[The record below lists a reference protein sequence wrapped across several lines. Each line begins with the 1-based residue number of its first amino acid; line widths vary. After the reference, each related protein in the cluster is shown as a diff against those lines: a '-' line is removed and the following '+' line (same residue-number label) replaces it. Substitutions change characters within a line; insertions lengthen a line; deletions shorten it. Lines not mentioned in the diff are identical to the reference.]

1 MAQMTTSLKTDHDQG
16 GRRVFWTSVL
26 KPVSIFSENYRHT
39 ARTTTWASNRSD
51 LALCFP
57 SLFFDFCFS
66 PSLDSRTMLC
76 FPLILKIRS
85 LRKISRSMQRSPLA
99 YPHSSTSSLCHSLV
113 PMPSICCPTSLLLF
127 LQRILRTTTHSLPF
141 PLPHTTNIF
150 EVSRTDRLDVQEVQE
165 IEVSRSY

>member
-1 MAQMTTSLKTDHDQG
+1 M
-16 GRRVFWTSVL
+16 
-26 KPVSIFSENYRHT
+26 

-51 LALCFP
+51 LTLCFP
-57 SLFFDFCFS
+57 SLFCFS

-85 LRKISRSMQRSPLA
+85 LRKISHSMQRSPLA

-113 PMPSICCPTSLLLF
+113 PIPSICCPTSLLLF
-127 LQRILRTTTHSLPF
+127 LQRILRTTTHSLSF
-141 PLPHTTNIF
+141 PLPRTTNIF